1 MKLFSFV
8 GKGGVGKTTSAA
20 ALALKL
26 SKKGKVLV
34 ISLDP
39 AHNLGDVLNVKLSAE
54 PKQITHNLW
63 AAEPDVD
70 EVIRS
75 YTRELAKEIKAHY
88 KYLRVLNL
96 DKLIS
101 VLELSPG
108 VEEQALLEEL
118 IKYLESD
125 FDYLVVDHAPTGIAV
140 RVLSLPS
147 IMLMWINSLIG
158 LRKEIIKKEE
168 MLKKIRGEETKTSDP
183 VLKILEEEKERM
195 EKADKVIRSP
205 ESHSIYVVLN
215 PEELPVL
222 EALRIKNM
230 MMQAQLPL
238 KAVVV
243 NKYINNEEAQKWYEK
258 VKEEFA
264 GFKIFRV
271 PKFEKPPK
279 GLESLEEV
287 SKHIEVV

>member
-1 MKLFSFV
+1 MKMFSFV

-34 ISLDP
+34 VSLDP
-39 AHNLGDVLNVKLSAE
+39 AHNLGDVLATKLREE
-54 PKQITHNLW
+54 PKEIAPNLW

-70 EVIRS
+70 EVIRRF
-75 YTRELAKEIKAHY
+75 TKEIAEEIKLHY
-88 KYLRVLNL
+88 KYLKVLNL

-101 VLELSPG
+101 ILELSPG

-118 IKYLESD
+118 IKFMNMD

-147 IMLMWINSLIG
+147 IMLMWLNSLIN
-158 LRKEIIKKEE
+158 LRKEILRKREALAKLRGYEE
-168 MLKKIRGEETKTSDP
+168 KLDDP
-183 VLKILEEEKERM
+183 VLKILQEELERM
-195 EKADKVIRSP
+195 KRTDELIKNP
-205 ESHSIYVVLN
+205 NTHSIYIVLN

-222 EALRIKNM
+222 EGIRIKEM
-230 MMQAQLPL
+230 LERAQLPL

-243 NKYINNEEAQKWYEK
+243 NKYVEEEEAIYWYNK
-258 VKEEFA
+258 VLEVFKNT
-264 GFKIFRV
+264 KIFKV
-271 PKFEKPPK
+271 PKFKKPPK
-279 GLESLEEV
+279 GIEELAKV
-287 SKHIEVV
+287 AEHLEVV

>member
-1 MKLFSFV
+1 MKMFSFV

-39 AHNLGDVLNVKLSAE
+39 AHNLGDVLATELKEE
-54 PKQITHNLW
+54 PKEVAPNLW

-70 EVIRS
+70 DVIRRF
-75 YTRELAKEIKAHY
+75 TKGIAEEIKLHY
-88 KYLRVLNL
+88 KYLKVLNL

-101 VLELSPG
+101 ILELSPG

-118 IKYLESD
+118 IKFMNMN
-125 FDYLVVDHAPTGIAV
+125 FDYLVVDHAPTGVAV

-147 IMLMWINSLIG
+147 IMLMWLNSLIN
-158 LRKEIIKKEE
+158 LREEILKKKES
-168 MLKKIRGEETKTSDP
+168 LARLRGHEGKLEDP
-183 VLKILEEEKERM
+183 VLKILQEEFEKMKRTDNII
-195 EKADKVIRSP
+195 KDHYT
-205 ESHSIYVVLN
+205 HSIYVVLN

-222 EALRIKNM
+222 EGIRIKEMLNK
-230 MMQAQLPL
+230 AQLPL

-243 NKYINNEEAQKWYEK
+243 NKYIEDEEALSWYNK
-258 VKEEFA
+258 VLKTFTNA
-264 GFKIFRV
+264 KVFKV
-271 PKFEKPPK
+271 PKFKKPPK
-279 GLESLEEV
+279 GIEELAKVAEYLEAV
-287 SKHIEVV
+287 